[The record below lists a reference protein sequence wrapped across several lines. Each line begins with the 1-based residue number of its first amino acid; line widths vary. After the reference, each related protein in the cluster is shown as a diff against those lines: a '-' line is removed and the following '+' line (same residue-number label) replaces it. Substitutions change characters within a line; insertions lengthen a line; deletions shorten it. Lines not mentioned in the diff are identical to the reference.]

1 LRIVVAVCG
10 ILAIENLYRN
20 APAGR
25 RWHTFPFCIAL
36 GALFAYNL
44 FLFCEAV
51 VLKAPDPSLLA
62 ARGVVLAL
70 MVLPL
75 ALTMARNPGWKVN
88 VHVSRDAV
96 FHGATL
102 FGTGIF
108 VLAAAGVAGVIGQF
122 PGEWASVSKIVFFCG
137 SVILLLLV
145 LSTERIRSR
154 LKRIISENFFS
165 ARYDYRVEWMR
176 SIATLTAGSGGEPL
190 AARTIRTLA
199 DVVDSPG
206 GVLWMENAHG
216 DYVVQQAMNMK
227 ADLAAVEP
235 RGSAFLQAFAE
246 GEVVQDLSAKAF
258 DGGKSPPW
266 AQSSAAWL
274 AVPLVKIDQLIGF
287 VVLAP
292 PRAPAAL
299 NWESFNLLLTIGQQ
313 IAGFLA
319 EERATRALLES
330 RTLID
335 YSKRFSFV
343 VHDIKNVAGQLGLM
357 VANIQKFGDRAEFRA
372 DLIRSLEN
380 SVKKL
385 DDLVSRVRPDAPSA
399 EEPAVVDIAHVID
412 DIIKDLGTA
421 RIGVRAHIIAAH
433 AYVRIAPSALHG
445 IVTHLLKNAI
455 EASTEGDGV
464 AVTLRRDLG
473 RVLIEITDTGCG
485 MSADFVRNSLFT
497 PFRSTKQRG
506 HGIGAF
512 QARDMARAAGG
523 DIEVTSELGRGTTM
537 RVALPEYES
546 SSADIFVPKAVPA

>member
-1 LRIVVAVCG
+1 
-10 ILAIENLYRN
+10 
-20 APAGR
+20 
-25 RWHTFPFCIAL
+25 
-36 GALFAYNL
+36 
-44 FLFCEAV
+44 
-51 VLKAPDPSLLA
+51 
-62 ARGVVLAL
+62 
-70 MVLPL
+70 
-75 ALTMARNPGWKVN
+75 
-88 VHVSRDAV
+88 
-96 FHGATL
+96 
-102 FGTGIF
+102 
-108 VLAAAGVAGVIGQF
+108 
-122 PGEWASVSKIVFFCG
+122 
-137 SVILLLLV
+137 
-145 LSTERIRSR
+145 
-154 LKRIISENFFS
+154 
-165 ARYDYRVEWMR
+165 
-176 SIATLTAGSGGEPL
+176 
-190 AARTIRTLA
+190 
-199 DVVDSPG
+199 
-206 GVLWMENAHG
+206 
-216 DYVVQQAMNMK
+216 
-227 ADLAAVEP
+227 
-235 RGSAFLQAFAE
+235 
-246 GEVVQDLSAKAF
+246 
-258 DGGKSPPW
+258 
-266 AQSSAAWL
+266 
-274 AVPLVKIDQLIGF
+274 
-287 VVLAP
+287 
-292 PRAPAAL
+292 
-299 NWESFNLLLTIGQQ
+299 
-313 IAGFLA
+313 
-319 EERATRALLES
+319 
-330 RTLID
+330 
-335 YSKRFSFV
+335 
-343 VHDIKNVAGQLGLM
+343 M